1 MPNSKLSKAKFAND
15 TITSALPLRNAVV
28 RSTSC
33 GASNYLTHTNT
44 KARNMFLNKPTVGS
58 V

>member
-1 MPNSKLSKAKFAND
+1 MKFVHPYIVISVHSYD
-15 TITSALPLRNAVV
+15 SIYTLRNAVV

-33 GASNYLTHTNT
+33 GAPNYLTHTNT
-44 KARNMFLNKPTVGS
+44 KARNMLLNKPTVGS